1 MPDRHRQGRPR
12 LRGHDGLRR
21 RQGHRPGAGRGR
33 SLGRPR
39 QGGVRRLPHLPRR
52 HGRTAALRGPQA
64 DGGTLEAS
72 GVGFTKEA
80 AAALNQS
87 LNTIKAAG
95 TAVNG
100 GISDPPPAADGA
112 ALQAELTELLGRSG
126 INFAP
131 TSAVIDAKSKAVL
144 DTAAQG
150 ILAGPAVQIEIG
162 GHTDSTGPAAQ
173 NQALSLQRAQAVRT
187 YLIQKGVPA
196 ARLTAVGYGATK
208 PIADNATPEG
218 RARNRRIEFTV
229 KQ

>member
-1 MPDRHRQGRPR
+1 MARS
-12 LRGHDGLRR
+12 RR
-21 RQGHRPGAGRGR
+21 AASPSRRK
-33 SLGRPR
+33 
-39 QGGVRRLPHLPRR
+39 RLPPSTRR
-52 HGRTAALRGPQA
+52 
-64 DGGTLEAS
+64 
-72 GVGFTKEA
+72 
-80 AAALNQS
+80 

-95 TAVNG
+95 HADQRRRSANPSRPPTA
-100 GISDPPPAADGA
+100 A

-144 DTAAQG
+144 DTAAQA

-173 NQALSLQRAQAVRT
+173 NQTLSLQRAQAVRT
-187 YLIQKGVPA
+187 YLIQKSVPA

-208 PIADNATPEG
+208 PIADNGTPQG
-218 RARNRRIEFTV
+218 RAQNRRIEFTV